1 MNYSLFVI
9 TGLLVIGFSFSFA
22 YAHVTIEVSSYE
34 VVVGWQDEPP
44 IVGIPNAITIDVREP
59 GDVEGVYMGVTNA
72 FSNLDATVISGG
84 ISKSLDI
91 QAGKY
96 PAEYYGEII
105 PTNTGQVEVKLVG
118 EINGIEI
125 DEIIRIEDVEAGS
138 ADNIIPRWIKNNAG
152 WWATDQIDDFT
163 FAQGIGFLI
172 KNEIIQISDL
182 PTTPDG
188 DIIIEEDIVIPEWI
202 KNNAGWWAND
212 NISDSDFLYGIKYL
226 VESNIIKFQSDD
238 IEQYILDWDTIVS
251 DSVYAYDGSIRMHS
265 EFFDSVN
272 YTVEYNVSTGSIRDS
287 SKPTLLESG
296 VWLYQITGHEQFLSN
311 SRSVANLIE
320 ESYLYNSGIVSNV
333 HPLTN
338 VVKVGEK
345 HTNQEI
351 LCDVAKLALVDSNYT
366 QLTKTLA
373 DAVIEYEINHETD
386 LFYSFVT
393 LEGEPL
399 DKSMYISYGGSV
411 GLESLLLA
419 YEVTSD
425 ETYLDQVKRTI
436 LAYWDLRDKE
446 TNLIPSWVNA
456 DTNSVKEPFMQQ
468 YGAGIFLKVLLH
480 YYYLTEDE
488 DVYEIIEDYTDAV
501 VDYFW
506 DGKTWNY
513 RVDYDG
519 KVRSSVIEANYGKLD
534 DALFLVYDLNP
545 TRFQK
550 AYNLAKSDYDFSF
563 GDKTSVINGLVTHS
577 VKDDGSRES
586 VESMMTYAFIIN
598 QNPAVRLYQ
607 DTMQPEYIQDMKNFY
622 EKVIFDHKREYGY
635 IWGIDAYTLE
645 DTPLGSNLNQR
656 AVGMIGNKIN
666 LSFIP
671 SDNVNVVWTKIG
683 NFEITEPFVVHF
695 NEPGRFNAIN
705 FDYKDK
711 SIFFEIIENQ
721 GTVTFSGAIKSAL
734 VDGENYSN
742 FSGKILN
749 TLEGKHNYKV
759 TLVD

>member
-1 MNYSLFVI
+1 MNYSIFVI
-9 TGLLVIGFSFSFA
+9 IGLFVIGFSFSSV
-22 YAHVTIEVSSYE
+22 YAHVTIEVGPYE
-34 VVVGWQDEPP
+34 IEVGWLDEPP
-44 IVGIPNAITIDVREP
+44 VLNNLNAITISIKEP
-59 GDVEGVYMGVTNA
+59 GDVDGAYMGVDNA
-72 FSNLDATVISGG
+72 FRNLDATVISDG

-105 PTNTGQVEVKLVG
+105 PTNTGKVEVKLVG
-118 EINGIEI
+118 EINGIEV
-125 DEIIRIEDVEAGS
+125 DEIIRIEDVETGS
-138 ADNIIPRWIKNNAG
+138 ADNIIPRWIKNNAE
-152 WWATDQIDDFT
+152 WWADDKIDDFT
-163 FAQGIGFLI
+163 FAQGIAYLI
-172 KNEIIQISDL
+172 KNKIIQINDL
-182 PTTPDG
+182 STTSDG
-188 DIIIEEDIVIPEWI
+188 DIIIQENIIIPAWI
-202 KNNAGWWAND
+202 KNNAGWWASD

-238 IEQYILDWDTIVS
+238 IEQYILDWDTVVN
-251 DSVYAYDGSIRMHS
+251 DSLYAYEGSIRLQS
-265 EFFDSVN
+265 KFFDYVN
-272 YTVEYNVSTGSIRDS
+272 YTVEYNAATDSLSDS

-296 VWLYQITGHEQFLSN
+296 VWLYQITGHEQFLDN
-311 SRSVANLIE
+311 SRSIANLIE
-320 ESYLYNSGIVSNV
+320 ESYLYNSGIVMNV
-333 HPLTN
+333 HPITD
-338 VVKVGEK
+338 VVKIDEE

-351 LCDVAKLALVDSNYT
+351 LSDIAKLALVDSSYA

-373 DAVIEYEINHETD
+373 DAVIEYEINSETD
-386 LFYSFVT
+386 LFYSSVT

-399 DKSMYISYGGSV
+399 DKSMYMSYDGAV

-425 ETYLDQVKRTI
+425 STYLEQVKRTI

-456 DTNSVKEPFMQQ
+456 DTKSVKEPFMQQ
-468 YGAGIFLKVLLH
+468 YGAGVFLKVLLH
-480 YYYLTEDE
+480 YYYLTEDN
-488 DVYEIIEDYTDAV
+488 DVYKIIDDYTNAV
-501 VDYFW
+501 VNYFW

-519 KVRSSVIEANYGKLD
+519 AIRSDVIEANYGKLD

-563 GDKTSVINGLVTHS
+563 QDGITMTNGLAIHA
-577 VKDDGSRES
+577 VKDDGSPAS
-586 VESMMTYAFIIN
+586 HESMMTYAFLIN

-607 DTMQPEYIQDMKNFY
+607 DTMEPKYIESMKDFY
-622 EKVIFDHKREYGY
+622 EKIIFHHKREYGY
-635 IWGIDAYTLE
+635 IWGIDAYTLD
-645 DTPLGSNLNQR
+645 DTPLGANLNQR
-656 AVGMIGNKIN
+656 AVAMIGNKIN

-671 SDNVNVVWTKIG
+671 SDNVNIVWTKIG
-683 NFEITEPFVVHF
+683 NFEITEPFTVHF

-705 FDYKDK
+705 FDYNKK
-711 SIFFEIIENQ
+711 SIFFETIENQ
-721 GTVTFSGAIKSAL
+721 GTVTFSGVIKSVL
-734 VDGENYSN
+734 VDGRTYSN
-742 FSGKILN
+742 FNGNTLN